1 MTKFC
6 VLILEDAV
14 VTSVAVSRALELELP
29 DCLILRAQSLFE
41 AKLLLKTYDIHF
53 FILDIRLPDG
63 CGTDLLPEIIRKNPG
78 AGVVIVTACPLPKH
92 RDSALQYGV
101 LHYMQKPTDPRVL
114 GSLAREYRHAAFGS
128 AGGSDTSFSASLRRL
143 TATDIIQLKCL
154 ARATV
159 GLDFTLRDHRH
170 GRLYFEDGEIVHA
183 EVNAHPK
190 TDAKEG
196 IDALREIVGWRGGKV
211 DEFNLPVERKT
222 IQAPWQELLLNA
234 VQWLD
239 EQAGRPLPSES

>member
-1 MTKFC
+1 MSKFS

-14 VTSVAVSRALELELP
+14 VTSVAVSRALEMELP
-29 DCLILRAQSLFE
+29 DCVILRAQSLFE

-63 CGTDLLPEIIRKNPG
+63 CGTDLLPDIIRKNPS

-101 LHYMQKPTDPRVL
+101 LHYMEKPIDPRVL
-114 GSLAREYRHAAFGS
+114 GSLAREYRHAAFGA
-128 AGGSDTSFSASLRRL
+128 AGGSDTSFSASLRRM
-143 TATDIIQLKCL
+143 TATDVIQLKCL

-170 GRLYFEDGEIVHA
+170 GRLYIEDGEIVHA
-183 EVNAHPK
+183 EVNTHPK

-196 IDALREIVGWRGGKV
+196 IDALREIVGWRGGTV
-211 DEFNLPVERKT
+211 EEISLPVDRKT
-222 IQAPWQELLLNA
+222 INAPWQELLLDA
-234 VQWLD
+234 IQRLD
-239 EQAGRPLPSES
+239 EEANRPR

>member
-1 MTKFC
+1 MSKFC
-6 VLILEDAV
+6 VMILEDAV

-29 DCLILRAQSLFE
+29 GCIILRAQSLFE
-41 AKLLLKTYDIHF
+41 ARLLLKTYDIHF

-63 CGTDLLPEIIRKNPG
+63 CGTDLLPDIVRKNPS
-78 AGVVIVTACPLPKH
+78 AGVVIVTACSLPKPH
-92 RDSALQYGV
+92 DSTLQYGV
-101 LHYMQKPTDPRVL
+101 LHYMEKPVDPRVL

-128 AGGSDTSFSASLRRL
+128 AGGSDTSFSASLRRMS
-143 TATDIIQLKCL
+143 ATDIIQLKCL

-190 TDAKEG
+190 TVAKEG
-196 IDALREIVGWRGGKV
+196 IDALREIVGWRGGRV
-211 DEFNLPVERKT
+211 EELNLPVEQKT
-222 IQAPWQELLLNA
+222 IQAPWQELLLD
-234 VQWLD
+234 VLQWLD
-239 EQAGRPLPSES
+239 EEAGRQRQAEG

>member
-1 MTKFC
+1 MSKFC

-29 DCLILRAQSLFE
+29 ECIVLRAQSLFE

-63 CGTDLLPEIIRKNPG
+63 CGTDLLPDIVRKNPS
-78 AGVVIVTACPLPKH
+78 AGVVIVTACSLPKH
-92 RDSALQYGV
+92 RDLALQYGV
-101 LHYMQKPTDPRVL
+101 LHYMEKPIDPRVL
-114 GSLAREYRHAAFGS
+114 GSLAREYRHAAFG
-128 AGGSDTSFSASLRRL
+128 AGSGSDTSFSASLRRM

-170 GRLYFEDGEIVHA
+170 GRLYIEDGEIVHA

-211 DEFNLPVERKT
+211 DELNLPVERKT
-222 IQAPWQELLLNA
+222 IQASWQELLLNA
-234 VQWLD
+234 IQWLD
-239 EQAGRPLPSES
+239 EESGRHPQSEG